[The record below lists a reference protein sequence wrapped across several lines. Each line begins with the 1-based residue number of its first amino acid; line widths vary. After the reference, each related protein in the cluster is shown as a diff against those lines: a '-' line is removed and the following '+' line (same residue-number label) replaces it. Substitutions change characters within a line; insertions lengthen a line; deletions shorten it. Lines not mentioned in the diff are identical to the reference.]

1 MILLLIFF
9 LVSAMTITTANISE
23 DQVVIATYTQELIKI
38 EEIRNIEKT
47 VDNYIQQIFKKDDS
61 TIDSF
66 REQWSDNYT
75 LPTNLG
81 IISIEIIDQE
91 RYLNPN
97 NLIDSTGVVNDYVY
111 QSYQKLFTYLNFPDK
126 FIDSLVDWLDNQ
138 TITNP
143 TDVQIPFKNAK
154 IDSIEEMRYIPGV
167 DDRVFNGYEEKG
179 EFNPGLRTIFSA
191 YTNGRVNIN
200 TANKDVLI
208 GLDPAIDGEFAEK
221 IIEYRS
227 DTDFTSVD
235 DLIQVGGA
243 DIQMIFRLRNIADVK
258 SENFII
264 NITVS
269 NNDRT
274 QKLMVLYQRD
284 GAKMKKIFRRIE

>member
-47 VDNYIQQIFKKDDS
+47 VDTYIQQIFKKDDA

-81 IISIEIIDQE
+81 TVSIEIIDQE

-97 NLIDSTGVVNDYVY
+97 NLIDNTGVVNDYVY

-126 FIDSLVDWLDNQ
+126 FIDSLVDWVDNQ
-138 TITNP
+138 TVTNP

-167 DDRVFNGYEEKG
+167 DDKIFNGYEEKG

-200 TANKDVLI
+200 TASKDVLI

-221 IIEYRS
+221 IIEYRA

-243 DIQMIFRLRNIADVK
+243 DIQMIFRLRDIADVK